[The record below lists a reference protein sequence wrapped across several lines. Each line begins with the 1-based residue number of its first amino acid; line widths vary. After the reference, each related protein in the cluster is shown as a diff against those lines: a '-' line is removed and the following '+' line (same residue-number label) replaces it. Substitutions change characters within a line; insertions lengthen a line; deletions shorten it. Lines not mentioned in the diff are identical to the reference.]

1 MNSRDYT
8 RREAEG
14 VCMRA
19 DELDIYWREE
29 ARRVGDR
36 RRRTDESD
44 GYFEEEVDDEE
55 RR

>member
-1 MNSRDYT
+1 MNYREFI

-36 RRRTDESD
+36 RRAVDEAD
-44 GYFEEEVDDEE
+44 GYFEMEVDDE

>member
-1 MNSRDYT
+1 MNYREFI

-29 ARRVGDR
+29 ARRVGER
-36 RRRTDESD
+36 RRRTDAAD
-44 GYFEEEVDDEE
+44 GYVAPLTEDGEE
-55 RR
+55 